1 MINYLCSHHG
11 TDSCTSVSFRSAAVV
26 RYPRIGSL
34 FALGPSRCFG
44 VGCPFDLGGF
54 FTAVCYVMCY
64 VRTPVSRLRCRRVS
78 LKSCTCTLQNH
89 MTRNVQSD
97 NSHCTSNS
105 NLRLYAEAIG
115 HSHSSLAFRRHVQSA
130 PAPHTPIH
138 GRWPPPPLP
147 VRDVRSRGLTALVNG
162 SP

>member
-1 MINYLCSHHG
+1 M
-11 TDSCTSVSFRSAAVV
+11 VQ
-26 RYPRIGSL
+26 
-34 FALGPSRCFG
+34 
-44 VGCPFDLGGF
+44 
-54 FTAVCYVMCY
+54 TAVQVFRFAVRRWSAIRVSGPFSFLGRRGVLVWAAPLIWVDSLCHVMRY

-89 MTRNVQSD
+89 MMRNVQSD

-115 HSHSSLAFRRHVQSA
+115 HSHSSLAFRRHVQGA

-138 GRWPPPPLP
+138 GRWPSPPLP
-147 VRDVRSRGLTALVNG
+147 VRDVSSRGLTALVNG